1 MLPASKS
8 CWFAGTGEYASIAVY
23 WKVLACVLLVGCGTG
38 CQQLG
43 VLMYHM
49 GVGQQERVEA
59 EFELPK
65 VPTLILVDD
74 DQNLVHPR
82 TALDALVDKLAIELQ
97 QRRLVEQVTT
107 NEELAQLRLAYSDLH
122 RRGAREVGG
131 LANADTVIWIQVTRF
146 GLPEDLERVMA
157 EVPFTVTVKVLNA
170 RADTRD
176 EVRLWP
182 EQREGKLVEVK
193 VSPHTLRQCADLQ
206 QAHETMAAEMAQEI
220 ARLFYAH
227 TKEQP

>member
-1 MLPASKS
+1 
-8 CWFAGTGEYASIAVY
+8 
-23 WKVLACVLLVGCGTG
+23 
-38 CQQLG
+38 
-43 VLMYHM
+43 MYHM

-220 ARLFYAH
+220 ARLFYAY